1 MLKEILVIDDNPDIR
16 FLICNILDEQNFKV
30 RSAANYDQA
39 VLEINNRLPDLA
51 IIDIKLDKP
60 DKDGIDL
67 LKLINK
73 KNKLIPVIMISG
85 HATVQIAVEA
95 IRLGAYEFI
104 EKPFSKEKIV
114 NYVNRGLESS
124 SLKIEKDIIENKD
137 NSLDK
142 AENNKMPSSETQE
155 KKIESKS
162 DEVKSEDSDK
172 ESKDK
177 TEKNVEVNKE
187 IDVKKIE
194 KGKTDDSLKN
204 KPKKTLTSK
213 DENFKKKSSPNSDK
227 KQNSNENLSR
237 RNEKDQNEFIE
248 KLVSINRVAKVVK
261 GGRRFS
267 FAALV
272 VVGDGNGMVGHGK
285 GKAKEVP
292 EAIKKATDE
301 AKNTM
306 IRVPLRQGRTL
317 HHDIRGRFDSGN
329 VFLRSAPSGTGVI
342 AGGPMR
348 AVFEALGIQDIVAK
362 SIGSSN
368 PHNMVRATF
377 EALKV
382 VSSPKI
388 IASRR
393 GLKVNDI
400 TKRRK
405 NTSSIENA
413 KA

>member
-1 MLKEILVIDDNPDIR
+1 M
-16 FLICNILDEQNFKV
+16 
-30 RSAANYDQA
+30 S
-39 VLEINNRLPDLA
+39 
-51 IIDIKLDKP
+51 
-60 DKDGIDL
+60 
-67 LKLINK
+67 
-73 KNKLIPVIMISG
+73 
-85 HATVQIAVEA
+85 
-95 IRLGAYEFI
+95 
-104 EKPFSKEKIV
+104 
-114 NYVNRGLESS
+114 
-124 SLKIEKDIIENKD
+124 EKDTIENTDK
-137 NSLDK
+137 SVDK
-142 AENNKMPSSETQE
+142 AENKQSENIDSKDKPIESKKSDQE
-155 KKIESKS
+155 KKQDNVQDSKANNES
-162 DEVKSEDSDK
+162 
-172 ESKDK
+172 
-177 TEKNVEVNKE
+177 NL
-187 IDVKKIE
+187 
-194 KGKTDDSLKN
+194 LKN
-204 KPKKTLTSK
+204 KESEKINVNKDETKNPIKNKQNKTLSTK
-213 DENFKKKSSPNSDK
+213 DEGTKKKSIPGADK
-227 KQNSNENLSR
+227 KNSNENSSKTS
-237 RNEKDQNEFIE
+237 EKIQNEFIE

-301 AKNTM
+301 AKNSM

-317 HHDIRGRFDSGN
+317 HHDIKGRFDSGN

-405 NTSSIENA
+405 NPSSIENA

>member
-1 MLKEILVIDDNPDIR
+1 M
-16 FLICNILDEQNFKV
+16 
-30 RSAANYDQA
+30 S
-39 VLEINNRLPDLA
+39 
-51 IIDIKLDKP
+51 
-60 DKDGIDL
+60 
-67 LKLINK
+67 
-73 KNKLIPVIMISG
+73 
-85 HATVQIAVEA
+85 
-95 IRLGAYEFI
+95 
-104 EKPFSKEKIV
+104 
-114 NYVNRGLESS
+114 
-124 SLKIEKDIIENKD
+124 EKDTIENTDK
-137 NSLDK
+137 SVYK
-142 AENNKMPSSETQE
+142 AENKQSENTNSKNKT
-155 KKIESKS
+155 IESKKS
-162 DEVKSEDSDK
+162 DQAKKEDNVQDSKSNNE
-172 ESKDK
+172 E
-177 TEKNVEVNKE
+177 NP
-187 IDVKKIE
+187 
-194 KGKTDDSLKN
+194 LKN
-204 KPKKTLTSK
+204 KESEKINVDKDEEKNIIKSKQNKTLSAK
-213 DENFKKKSSPNSDK
+213 NEGAKKKSIPNSDK
-227 KQNSNENLSR
+227 RNSNENSSK
-237 RNEKDQNEFIE
+237 NSEKFQNEFIE

-301 AKNTM
+301 AKNSM

-317 HHDIRGRFDSGN
+317 HHDIKGRFDSGN

-393 GLKVNDI
+393 GLKVNEI

-405 NTSSIENA
+405 NPSSIENA

>member
-1 MLKEILVIDDNPDIR
+1 MSEEKNKETLNKKEEGTPTNSGKTKVEDVSTKQTTSENSKNKVELVNAKSTSNVSEKKSSKIDKKASSDKLSESDNLPEKKDVPPVSKVVPSDNADKKSLSIGKSKPR
-16 FLICNILDEQNFKV
+16 EQNT
-30 RSAANYDQA
+30 
-39 VLEINNRLPDLA
+39 
-51 IIDIKLDKP
+51 KP
-60 DKDGIDL
+60 VKR
-67 LKLINK
+67 N
-73 KNKLIPVIMISG
+73 
-85 HATVQIAVEA
+85 
-95 IRLGAYEFI
+95 
-104 EKPFSKEKIV
+104 
-114 NYVNRGLESS
+114 
-124 SLKIEKDIIENKD
+124 
-137 NSLDK
+137 
-142 AENNKMPSSETQE
+142 
-155 KKIESKS
+155 SKS
-162 DEVKSEDSDK
+162 DNQNKNSE
-172 ESKDK
+172 
-177 TEKNVEVNKE
+177 NN
-187 IDVKKIE
+187 
-194 KGKTDDSLKN
+194 
-204 KPKKTLTSK
+204 
-213 DENFKKKSSPNSDK
+213 
-227 KQNSNENLSR
+227 
-237 RNEKDQNEFIE
+237 QNEYLE

-301 AKNTM
+301 AKNSM

-317 HHDIRGRFDSGN
+317 HHDIKGRFDSGK
-329 VFLRSAPSGTGVI
+329 VYLRSAPSGTGVI

-362 SIGSSN
+362 SVGSSN

-393 GLKVNDI
+393 GLKINDI

-405 NTSSIENA
+405 ISMGITENE
-413 KA
+413 KN

>member
-1 MLKEILVIDDNPDIR
+1 M
-16 FLICNILDEQNFKV
+16 FKT
-30 RSAANYDQA
+30 
-39 VLEINNRLPDLA
+39 
-51 IIDIKLDKP
+51 
-60 DKDGIDL
+60 
-67 LKLINK
+67 LKLTT
-73 KNKLIPVIMISG
+73 S
-85 HATVQIAVEA
+85 QI
-95 IRLGAYEFI
+95 L
-104 EKPFSKEKIV
+104 
-114 NYVNRGLESS
+114 
-124 SLKIEKDIIENKD
+124 
-137 NSLDK
+137 
-142 AENNKMPSSETQE
+142 
-155 KKIESKS
+155 
-162 DEVKSEDSDK
+162 
-172 ESKDK
+172 
-177 TEKNVEVNKE
+177 
-187 IDVKKIE
+187 
-194 KGKTDDSLKN
+194 LKN
-204 KPKKTLTSK
+204 KESEKINVNKDETKNPIKNKQNKTLSTK
-213 DENFKKKSSPNSDK
+213 DEGTKKKKYILVPIK
-227 KQNSNENLSR
+227 KNSNENSSKTS
-237 RNEKDQNEFIE
+237 EKIQNEFIE

-301 AKNTM
+301 AKNSM

-317 HHDIRGRFDSGN
+317 HHDIKGRFDSGN

-405 NTSSIENA
+405 NPSSIENA

>member
-1 MLKEILVIDDNPDIR
+1 MLVYK
-16 FLICNILDEQNFKV
+16 
-30 RSAANYDQA
+30 
-39 VLEINNRLPDLA
+39 
-51 IIDIKLDKP
+51 
-60 DKDGIDL
+60 
-67 LKLINK
+67 
-73 KNKLIPVIMISG
+73 IMS
-85 HATVQIAVEA
+85 
-95 IRLGAYEFI
+95 
-104 EKPFSKEKIV
+104 
-114 NYVNRGLESS
+114 
-124 SLKIEKDIIENKD
+124 EKDTIENTDK
-137 NSLDK
+137 SVDK
-142 AENNKMPSSETQE
+142 AENKQAENTDSKDKPIESKKSDQE
-155 KKIESKS
+155 KKVDNLQDSKANK
-162 DEVKSEDSDK
+162 EVNLFKNK
-172 ESKDK
+172 ES
-177 TEKNVEVNKE
+177 EK
-187 IDVKKIE
+187 IDVKKDETKNPI
-194 KGKTDDSLKN
+194 KN
-204 KPKKTLTSK
+204 KQKKTLSTK
-213 DENFKKKSSPNSDK
+213 DEVTKKKGMPGADRK
-227 KQNSNENLSR
+227 NSNENLSKTG
-237 RNEKDQNEFIE
+237 EKNQNEFIE

-301 AKNTM
+301 AKNSM

-317 HHDIRGRFDSGN
+317 HHDIKGRFDSGN

-393 GLKVNDI
+393 GLKVNEI

-405 NTSSIENA
+405 NPSSIENA